1 MTQLMKTK
9 IRKIDWFFICLAAS
23 LWGAKIWA
31 PLGLIFSVP
40 TVVLA
45 VKSRKLHPRRVVASA
60 ILVAVMLLM
69 TGGYIGSRIS
79 THAPFGMPPPIPT
92 AKTLV
97 PHPKAFVRA
106 VSTST

>member
-1 MTQLMKTK
+1 MMQAIETK

-45 VKSRKLHPRRVVASA
+45 VKSRKLHPRRVVGSA
-60 ILVAVMLLM
+60 ILVMVMLLM
-69 TGGYIGSRIS
+69 TSSYISEYFSYI
-79 THAPFGMPPPIPT
+79 
-92 AKTLV
+92 
-97 PHPKAFVRA
+97 VR
-106 VSTST
+106 